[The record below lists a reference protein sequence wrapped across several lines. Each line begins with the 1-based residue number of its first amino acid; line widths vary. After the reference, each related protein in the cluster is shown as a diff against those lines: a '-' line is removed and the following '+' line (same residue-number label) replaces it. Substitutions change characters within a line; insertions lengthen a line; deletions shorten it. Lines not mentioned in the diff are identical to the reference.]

1 MRLDT
6 SREGGTGG
14 GGGVSMSVEDMDTMT
29 RTWDGRR
36 REEGGREVSD
46 SR

>member
-14 GGGVSMSVEDMDTMT
+14 SMSVEDMDTMT

-36 REEGGREVSD
+36 MGGVREGGRKVSD

>member
-6 SREGGTGG
+6 SREGGR
-14 GGGVSMSVEDMDTMT
+14 GVNEHLGHGHNDWNMG
-29 RTWDGRR
+29 W
-36 REEGGREVSD
+36 EEGGGQEVSD